1 MTLEP
6 LGGWA
11 AWAPSTCKARG
22 AWRLAYGGQRGRC
35 WGPEA
40 LWVCD
45 LEQHW
50 PPRREGLVWHLEAK
64 ELFPTPTHEVA
75 EPPSPAEPRAI
86 SCKRHLQEVNRRMD

>member
-11 AWAPSTCKARG
+11 GWAPSTCEARG

-40 LWVCD
+40 LRVGA

-50 PPRREGLVWHLEAK
+50 PLLREDLVWHLEAK
-64 ELFPTPTHEVA
+64 VLFPMSTHEVA
-75 EPPSPAEPRAI
+75 EPPSLAEPRAI
-86 SCKRHLQEVNRRMD
+86 SCKRRLQEVN

>member
-11 AWAPSTCKARG
+11 GWAPSTCKARG

-40 LWVCD
+40 LWVGA

-50 PPRREGLVWHLEAK
+50 PLLGEDLVWHLEAK
-64 ELFPTPTHEVA
+64 VLFLMSTHEVA
-75 EPPSPAEPRAI
+75 EPPSAAEPRAI
-86 SCKRHLQEVNRRMD
+86 SCKRCLQEVN